1 MTALRPQ
8 NLLVAS
14 PGNYEQLILDLKKE
28 IITAIQDSMVPVRYM
43 SLKQASVYSGIGQK
57 KLIDLA
63 KMGKIRGKKR
73 TDIPRGDWSF
83 DKESIDKYWH
93 RSFDDTKSKAKEI
106 LDQIKGNR

>member
-1 MTALRPQ
+1 MTESRP
-8 NLLVAS
+8 
-14 PGNYEQLILDLKKE
+14 YEDLIKSLKKE
-28 IITAIQDSMVPVRYM
+28 IIEAIQDSMVPVRYM

-57 KLIDLA
+57 KLIHLA
-63 KMGKIRGKKR
+63 KKGHIRGQKR

-93 RSFDDTKSKAKEI
+93 RPFENAKSKAKEI